1 MPLMPLIAIRNN
13 LSIVLA
19 LAAAVFA
26 GYAYISH
33 LHYQA
38 LQARM
43 ETVEAQNARMH
54 STNEQQA
61 SIIEDLTNQR
71 VLDDRILR
79 LLAEQ
84 QVAIKSQ
91 GDHVRYKLKEL
102 TDNDDEIRNLFQL
115 RLPPAAIR
123 LLHDQVRGSTPE
135 GGSNATSDS
144 QN

>member
-1 MPLMPLIAIRNN
+1 MPLTTIRNN

-33 LHYQA
+33 LQYQA

-43 ETVEAQNARMH
+43 ETVEAQNERML

-61 SIIEDLTNQR
+61 SIIEDLTKQR
-71 VLDDRILR
+71 ALDDRILR

-84 QVAIKSQ
+84 QVTIKTQ
-91 GDHVRYKLKEL
+91 GDQVRYKLEEL
-102 TDNDDEIRNLFQL
+102 ADNDAEIRDLFEL

-123 LLHDQVRGSTPE
+123 LLHDQVRGSTSE
-135 GGSNATSDS
+135 GGSDSTSDS
-144 QN
+144 PN